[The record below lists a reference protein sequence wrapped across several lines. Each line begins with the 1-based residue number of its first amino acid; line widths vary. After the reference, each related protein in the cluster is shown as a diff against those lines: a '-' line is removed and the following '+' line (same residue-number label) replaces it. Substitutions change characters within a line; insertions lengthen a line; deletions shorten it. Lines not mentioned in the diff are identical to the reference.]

1 MGLFI
6 VPLVLIEVPFILPE
20 LIFTYFTDT
29 ISYILGGSFF
39 EDLKYLKDNGD
50 I

>member
-6 VPLVLIEVPFILPE
+6 VPLVLIQLPLILPE

-29 ISYILGGSFF
+29 VGYIFSGSFF
-39 EDLKYLKDNGD
+39 EDFKSLKENGD